1 MSTTTKAK
9 KPIPAKNIRR
19 PKIHP
24 GVILKK
30 YVLEDRGLTQSAF
43 AELTGLPVSRINDII
58 KGRRGITMDMAI
70 RFGKVI
76 GTGDELWLNL
86 QASYDRVC
94 ALEAKGTEYA
104 ALKTLPALKDAA

>member
-1 MSTTTKAK
+1 MSTTQK
-9 KPIPAKNIRR
+9 KPISAKNIRR

-24 GVILKK
+24 GIILKK
-30 YVLEDRGLTQSAF
+30 YVLEDRGLTQTAF
-43 AELTGLPVSRINDII
+43 ASLAGLPVSRINDVI

-86 QASYDRVC
+86 QANYDRAC
-94 ALEAKGTEYA
+94 AV
-104 ALKTLPALKDAA
+104 